1 MDLKVLSDRLDLS
14 GLPEPSD
21 LSDLPDLPGQS
32 DLLGR
37 QPVSRD
43 LPVLSGLLDLPEP
56 SDLPGLPE
64 PLVLLDRRVLRERR
78 AAERSFRS
86 HPVYLLL

>member
-1 MDLKVLSDRLDLS
+1 LDLKVLSDRLDLS

-21 LSDLPDLPGQS
+21 LPDLPVLS

-43 LPVLSGLLDLPEP
+43 LPVLSGLSDLREP

-64 PLVLLDRRVLRERR
+64 PLVLLDRRVPRERR
-78 AAERSFRS
+78 AEERSFRS